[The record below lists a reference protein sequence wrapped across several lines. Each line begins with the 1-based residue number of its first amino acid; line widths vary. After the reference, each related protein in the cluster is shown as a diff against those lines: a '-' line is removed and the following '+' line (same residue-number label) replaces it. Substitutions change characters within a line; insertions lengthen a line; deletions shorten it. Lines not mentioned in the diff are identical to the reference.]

1 MSAQSATDRV
11 EANAPELLSVE
22 NLTKQFKRSR
32 GAFDRHPQVL
42 RALDGVSFAV
52 RQGETYGL
60 AGESGSG
67 KSTLARVI
75 VGLTR
80 PTSGR
85 VMLNGEEIGS
95 ADRRGHEM
103 DRRDFARQV
112 QMVFQNPGSS
122 LNPRRSVLQSVGL
135 ALQLKGIS
143 GADVRVRVGDLLEM
157 VELPRSVANK
167 YPYELSGGQKQRVAI
182 ARALAPSPRL
192 LVLDE
197 PTSALDVSVQAKVI
211 ELLLRLRVELSLTYL
226 FISHDL
232 SLMRSFAD
240 RTGVLYLGKFAET
253 GRTEAVFRTP
263 HHPYTRGL
271 IAAVP
276 VVTDEEERLKEGLVR
291 ITGEVPS
298 ATNVP
303 PGCRF
308 HTRCPAVEE
317 RCRVVEPEETGDP
330 RRHAV
335 RCHVFPVGSARG
347 PSLKGAG

>member
-1 MSAQSATDRV
+1 MSGPQERQASAVT
-11 EANAPELLSVE
+11 EPALLSVQD
-22 NLTKQFKRSR
+22 LTKQFRRSR
-32 GAFDRHPQVL
+32 GAFDRNPQVL
-42 RALDGVSFAV
+42 RALDGVSFSV
-52 RQGETYGL
+52 RPGETYGL

-67 KSTLARVI
+67 KSTLARI
-75 VGLTR
+75 ILGLTR
-80 PTSGR
+80 PTAGT
-85 VMLNGEEIGS
+85 VQLNGVEIAAPGGQGPGMS
-95 ADRRGHEM
+95 RVE
-103 DRRDFARQV
+103 FARQV

-122 LNPRRSVLQSVGL
+122 LNPRRSVMQSVGL
-135 ALQLKGIS
+135 ALKLNGVA

-157 VELPRSVANK
+157 VELPRAVANK

-211 ELLLRLRVELSLTYL
+211 ELLQRLRTELALTYL

-232 SLMRSFAD
+232 SLMRTFAD
-240 RTGVLYLGKFAET
+240 RTGVLYLGQFAES
-253 GRTEAVFRTP
+253 GRTDAVFRTP

-271 IAAVP
+271 LAAVP
-276 VVTDEEERLKEGLVR
+276 VVTEEEERLKEGLVR

-317 RCRVVEPEETGDP
+317 RCRVLEPVQSGDP
-330 RRHAV
+330 RTHAV
-335 RCHVFPVGSARG
+335 RCHVFPVQEPAT
-347 PSLKGAG
+347 

>member
-1 MSAQSATDRV
+1 MSPLLNTPSI
-11 EANAPELLSVE
+11 LSVE
-22 NLTKQFKRSR
+22 GVTKEFRRSR
-32 GAFDRHPQVL
+32 GILDRNPQVL
-42 RALDGVSFAV
+42 QALDGVSFTV
-52 RQGETYGL
+52 KPGETYGL

-67 KSTLARVI
+67 KSTLARII

-85 VMLNGEEIGS
+85 VLIDGVEISSTDSKGQGMNRS
-95 ADRRGHEM
+95 G
-103 DRRDFARQV
+103 FGRQV

-135 ALQLKGIS
+135 ALKLSGIA
-143 GADVRVRVGDLLEM
+143 GADLRVRVGDLLEM
-157 VELPRSVANK
+157 VELPRSVASK

-211 ELLLRLRVELSLTYL
+211 ELLQRLRTELSLTYL

-240 RTGVLYLGKFAET
+240 RTGVLYLGQFAET
-253 GRTEAVFRTP
+253 GCTDAVFRTP

-298 ATNVP
+298 ATKVP

-308 HTRCPAVEE
+308 HTRCPFVEE
-317 RCRVVEPEETGDP
+317 RCRVQEPEETGDP
-330 RRHAV
+330 KKHAV
-335 RCHVFPVGSARG
+335 RCHVFPVS
-347 PSLKGAG
+347 P